1 MTNKLI
7 FVLNQETKIEFEFL
21 GSISHLYF
29 RTELTI
35 TTEHFIQNLERLN
48 NDFEEDFD
56 LKIDSLLKTLNS
68 CKVVILWVGWN
79 KEIEYLPNKY
89 QSRKLTISVSNLDY
103 KKYITNKKSK
113 KYQTNW
119 IELNVIEIDK
129 DLKLSCSII
138 IPKQWLL
145 NALLNYEK

>member
-56 LKIDSLLKTLNS
+56 LKIDSLLKALNS
-68 CKVVILWVGWN
+68 CKVVILWVG
-79 KEIEYLPNKY
+79 
-89 QSRKLTISVSNLDY
+89 
-103 KKYITNKKSK
+103 
-113 KYQTNW
+113 
-119 IELNVIEIDK
+119 
-129 DLKLSCSII
+129 
-138 IPKQWLL
+138 
-145 NALLNYEK
+145 